1 VTAPRSRKQAL
12 QEYKSRTPA
21 RGAFAVRCVSTGRV
35 WVGAS
40 PNLDAARN
48 RIWFTLRSGNHRDRA
63 LQTEWNSHG
72 EASFLFEV
80 VETLDPDVPPIA
92 LSDLLKE
99 RKSHWAARFAAS
111 TLL

>member
-1 VTAPRSRKQAL
+1 MSSRKRAL

-21 RGAFAVRCVSTGRV
+21 RGAFAVRSRTTDRV

-48 RIWFTLRSGNHRDRA
+48 RIWFMLRSGSHRDRS
-63 LQTEWNSHG
+63 LQAEWDSNG
-72 EASFLFEV
+72 EASFGFEV
-80 VETLDPDVPPIA
+80 LETLDPDVAPMA
-92 LSDLLKE
+92 LTDLLKE
-99 RKSHWAARFAAS
+99 RKSHWAERLGAS